1 VKIDVFCEVEKP
13 RPWGPDHEHQL
24 FKETLEQAEL
34 ADAAGF
40 DCWWQVEHHTAEEMS
55 HSSAPDVFLSAIS
68 QRTRRLRVGHGAVLS
83 PHNFS
88 HPVRIAERAATLDLI
103 SDGRLEMGFARST
116 IPEWRLFEIDP
127 EDTRKQLLETMRMV
141 PRMWTQDRFSWSS
154 DRFQINDAPIIPKPL
169 QKPHPP
175 MWQACTSPDGFR
187 MAGHNGVGA
196 LGVTL
201 MTPVETM
208 HQLLQSYRDALR
220 DAEPVGAYVHEQTG
234 VFTFVHVA
242 ETTKKAIENGAAEA
256 AAWYENTIVKFFEI
270 QERLKAREE
279 ALARGETANWKSD
292 GERQEDVAGGGLIGK
307 IQASPSPTPPAGMT
321 RLEEATM
328 QMIGRLARGEDIS
341 GEEVFEILNE
351 QDSVIIGD
359 PETCRRKMARYRDIG
374 VDRLLCFQQVG
385 RLAPEHV
392 KESMR
397 LVGQHLVP
405 YFSPK

>member
-1 VKIDVFCEVEKP
+1 MKIDVFCEVEKP
-13 RPWGPDHEHQL
+13 RPWGPNHEAEL
-24 FKETLEQAEL
+24 FRETLEQAEL
-34 ADAAGF
+34 ADQVGF

-55 HSSAPDVFLSAIS
+55 HSSAPDLFLAAIA
-68 QRTRRLRVGHGAVLS
+68 QRTKRMRIAHGAVLS
-83 PHNFS
+83 AHNFA
-88 HPVRIAERAATLDLI
+88 HPIRIAERAATLDLI
-103 SDGRLEMGFARST
+103 SDGRLEVGFARST

-127 EDTRKQLLETMRMV
+127 EDTRNQLQETMRMV
-141 PRMWTQDRFSWSS
+141 PKMWTQDRFTWQSRYFS
-154 DRFQINDAPIIPKPL
+154 IENAPIIPKPL

-187 MAGHNGVGA
+187 MAGLNGVGA

-208 HQLLQSYRDALR
+208 GQLLQSYRDALMEA
-220 DAEPVGAYVHEQTG
+220 DPVGASVNNQTG

-242 ETTKKAIENGAAEA
+242 ETTKQAIANGAAEA
-256 AAWYENTIVKFFEI
+256 AAWYENTIVKFFEL

-279 ALARGETANWKSD
+279 AITRGDPMNWKSD
-292 GERQEDVAGGGLIGK
+292 GAPQEDVAGAGLLGK
-307 IQASPSPTPPAGMT
+307 IEASGTPSKPKNA
-321 RLEEATM
+321 LEEATTR
-328 QMIGRLARGEDIS
+328 MIGRLARGEEIS

-385 RLAPEHV
+385 RLSPEVV
-392 KESMR
+392 KQSMR
-397 LVGQHLVP
+397 LVGEHLIP